1 MLPAID
7 KNKRYTYADYITWGE
22 DVRCEII
29 DGVVYDMSPAPG
41 WLHQE
46 LSTNLL
52 IQLGV
57 FLEGK
62 PCKVFHAPFDVRL
75 DNESDDGSVVQPDIV
90 VICNSEI
97 ISGTGCTGA
106 PDMVIEILSPST
118 ASKDM
123 IIKYN
128 RYLRAGVREYW
139 IVDPKTKSVRVC
151 VLKDGKYDSIDY
163 LDPGGIQVNVLEGCE
178 IDMRR
183 VFANLEPDED

>member
-1 MLPAID
+1 MLPLID

-22 DVRCEII
+22 DVRCELI

-52 IQLGV
+52 GQLFN

-62 PCKVFHAPFDVRL
+62 TCKVFHAPFDVRL
-75 DNESDDGSVVQPDIV
+75 NYDSDDDSVVQPDIV
-90 VICNSEI
+90 VICNSDI

-123 IIKYN
+123 IVKYN

-139 IVDPKTKSVRVC
+139 IVDPQTKTVRVC
-151 VLKDGKYDSIDY
+151 VHKDGKYDSIDY
-163 LDPGGIQVNVLEGCE
+163 LDPGKLQVSVLEGCE
-178 IDMRR
+178 IDMKR
-183 VFANLEPDED
+183 VFANLDTTVD